1 MLQIYKPLSEIW
13 RKNCKTYCE
22 IWRLET
28 DCNKKA
34 GSLQKRIQKELK
46 ELWKSLKY
54 LGLSNINLISNFI
67 ERISKIYSFYKRLF
81 KDLFWSR
88 ISSGAGSLLTKLC
101 KLNIIYKN
109 INVKQQRQGY
119 KHDKQKIKISLRV
132 SFLTPGLRKML
143 WNKIF
148 PEYFD

>member
-34 GSLQKRIQKELK
+34 VSLQKRIQKELK

-54 LGLSNINLISNFI
+54 LGLSNINPISNFI

-81 KDLFWSR
+81 KILFWSR

-109 INVKQQRQGY
+109 INVKQQKQATYLGSVL
-119 KHDKQKIKISLRV
+119 DKSMSGESLALKV
-132 SFLTPGLRKML
+132 INMTNRKL
-143 WNKIF
+143 KF
-148 PEYFD
+148 P

>member
-81 KDLFWSR
+81 KILFWSR

-109 INVKQQRQGY
+109 INVKQQKQTTYLGSVL
-119 KHDKQKIKISLRV
+119 DKSMSGESLALKV
-132 SFLTPGLRKML
+132 INMTNRKL
-143 WNKIF
+143 KF
-148 PEYFD
+148 P

>member
-109 INVKQQRQGY
+109 INVKQQKQATYLGSVL
-119 KHDKQKIKISLRV
+119 DKSMSGESLALKV
-132 SFLTPGLRKML
+132 INMTNRKL
-143 WNKIF
+143 KF
-148 PEYFD
+148 P

>member
-34 GSLQKRIQKELK
+34 VSLQKRIQKELK

-54 LGLSNINLISNFI
+54 LGLSNINPISNFI

-88 ISSGAGSLLTKLC
+88 ISSGAGYLLTKLC

-109 INVKQQRQGY
+109 INVKQQKQATYLGSVL
-119 KHDKQKIKISLRV
+119 DKSMSGESLALKV
-132 SFLTPGLRKML
+132 INMTNRKL
-143 WNKIF
+143 KF
-148 PEYFD
+148 P

>member
-109 INVKQQRQGY
+109 INVKQQKQTTYLGSVL
-119 KHDKQKIKISLRV
+119 DKSMSGESLALKV
-132 SFLTPGLRKML
+132 INMTNRKL
-143 WNKIF
+143 KF
-148 PEYFD
+148 P

>member
-34 GSLQKRIQKELK
+34 GSLQRRIQKELK

-81 KDLFWSR
+81 KILFWSR

-109 INVKQQRQGY
+109 INVKQQKQTTYLGSVL
-119 KHDKQKIKISLRV
+119 DKSMSGESLALKV
-132 SFLTPGLRKML
+132 INMTNRKL
-143 WNKIF
+143 KF
-148 PEYFD
+148 P